1 MMIHMTLQ
9 RMTRGGGNDMATKL
23 GLWER
28 RYAYYLLSG
37 KEAAEGYRVYVRV
50 K

>member
-1 MMIHMTLQ
+1 MIWLL
-9 RMTRGGGNDMATKL
+9 KL

-28 RYAYYLLSG
+28 RYAYYLLGG
-37 KEAAEGYRVYVRV
+37 KEAAEGYGVHVRV